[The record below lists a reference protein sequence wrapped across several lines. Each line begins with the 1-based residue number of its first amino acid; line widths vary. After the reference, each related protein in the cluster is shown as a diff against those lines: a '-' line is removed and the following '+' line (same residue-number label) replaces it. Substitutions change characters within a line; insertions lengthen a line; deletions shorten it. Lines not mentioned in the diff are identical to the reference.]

1 MNLFFVVIV
10 SFNFIMTL
18 QLYLFAS
25 KNYIKPLILNR
36 NWQLEFLV
44 MILQVLEETVR
55 SIRNKTKQHHQQ
67 KTQNPYF
74 PHFPKLI
81 WDKY

>member
-10 SFNFIMTL
+10 SFNFIVTL
-18 QLYLFAS
+18 QLHFFAS
-25 KNYIKPLILNR
+25 KNYIKPLILYR
-36 NWQLEFLV
+36 NWQLEFLL
-44 MILQVLEETVR
+44 MILQVLAETVHP
-55 SIRNKTKQHHQQ
+55 IRNKTKQHSQQ